1 MHILHGTWLIEDQQ
15 FIFWGED
22 TRRELHYRKGRRGKT
37 APHPLAL
44 SIDSLLRYID
54 RFTTE
59 SEPSGRP
66 ITIWLPGLKKQVQP
80 SPQAEA
86 AGVPPLTQNLELLAW
101 ELEVITLNPAEYLD
115 LILQLPTEPRGF
127 QLGHDLFFWQQV
139 GLLIMNGLVEGR
151 YMPTLLQ
158 QGTQWL
164 AAWTAQPDTT
174 IFEQLVANMPLLC
187 RAVVDDIDLVPSPA
201 HLLQNC
207 LDNVTDAFVR
217 EAAQSEY
224 AKSMYPWLQG
234 LTSSNR
240 VVLDTPAKNRKLW
253 QSWENW
259 QVIESGATGTYRVC
273 FRLEEPPEEGA
284 DWYLSYLLQALDDP
298 SLLVTAEQIW
308 ASKSGLLEYL
318 EHRFINPQEKL
329 LAALGL
335 ASRVFPSI
343 EDSLRTAYPVGMS
356 LSSTQAYQFLTE
368 AAVMLE
374 ANGFSVLVPNW
385 WSKRTQLKARAKV
398 KAQDPNTATGIL
410 SRDAL
415 LDYTWEVSVGED
427 ALSEDEFEQLVE
439 LKQPLVRYRGE
450 WIALDPTQVDGIRDF
465 FATSPGGEIGVL
477 DTLKM
482 MADGSQHAPTGV
494 ELTQVD
500 IEDTLAQIFKHIQ
513 QPETTEALPI
523 PQQLKATLR
532 PYQERGLGWLAQMY
546 QMGLGACLAD
556 DMGLGKT
563 LQTIAFWL
571 YVWEKWDIQQP
582 ALLVCPTSVVGNWS
596 HEIGRFAPKLS
607 HIKHQGANR
616 LREEAFVKAAQKT
629 QVVLTSYALMQ
640 RDADFLKKIEWSS
653 VVLDEAQNI
662 KNPSTK
668 QSQATRALSAD
679 FRIALTGTP
688 VENRLSELWSIM
700 QFLNRDY
707 LGSLKAFRANFALPI
722 ERYGDENA
730 AATLRKLTQP
740 FILRRVKTDPAVI
753 QDLPD
758 KFENKVYCTLSG
770 EQATLYEATV
780 REEMDSVDSADN
792 AMARRGTVLRM
803 LTHLKQ
809 ICNHPAHF
817 LKEGTHAGL
826 DDRSG
831 KLTRLVEMLEEIREV
846 NENTLIFTQYAEM
859 GTLLQ
864 NYLRDYFVDEV
875 LFLHGGTPATK
886 REEMVRLF
894 QSRNGPPIFLLS
906 LKAGGTGLNL
916 TRANHVFH
924 FDRWYNPAVENQATD
939 RAFRIGQTKDV
950 QVHKFICLGT
960 LEERI
965 DELIDHKKNLA
976 DQIVGSGESWISELN
991 SRELREL
998 VSLRHEAMEV

>member
-1 MHILHGTWLIEDQQ
+1 MHILHGTWLTADNQ

-22 TRRELHYRKGRRGKT
+22 TGRELTHRKGRRGKT
-37 APHPLAL
+37 APHPFAL
-44 SIDSLLRYID
+44 SVSDLLRYLD

-59 SEPSGRP
+59 TMPNGRTV
-66 ITIWLPGLKKQVQP
+66 TIWLPGQGKQVQP

-86 AGVPPLTQNLELLAW
+86 AGAPLVENELDLLAW
-101 ELEVITLNPAEYLD
+101 ELEVITLNPTEYLD
-115 LILQLPTEPRGF
+115 LILQLPSEPRGF
-127 QLGHDLFFWQQV
+127 ELGSDLFFWQQV

-151 YMPTLLQ
+151 YMPTLTQ
-158 QGTQWL
+158 QGTQLL
-164 AAWTAQPDTT
+164 ASWTAHPDSTL
-174 IFEQLVANMPLLC
+174 FEQLVAIMPLLC
-187 RAVVDDIDLVPSPA
+187 RAVVDDVADALAPA
-201 HLLQNC
+201 RLLKDC
-207 LDNVTDAFVR
+207 MDDVTDAFIR
-217 EAAQSEY
+217 ESTVLSLIR
-224 AKSMYPWLQG
+224 SMHPWLQA
-234 LTSSNR
+234 LITANR
-240 VVLDTPAKNRKLW
+240 VVVDTPVKNRKLW
-253 QSWENW
+253 QTWENW
-259 QVIESGATGTYRVC
+259 QSIESGITGTYRIC
-273 FRLEEPPEEGA
+273 FRLEEPPDGE

-308 ASKSGLLEYL
+308 ASKGGMLEYL
-318 EHRFINPQEKL
+318 AYRFANPQEKL

-335 ASRVFPSI
+335 ASRIFPAI
-343 EDSLRTAYPVGMS
+343 EDSLRTAQPIGMTLTS
-356 LSSTQAYQFLTE
+356 AQAYEFLTE
-368 AAVMLE
+368 AALLLE
-374 ANGFSVLVPNW
+374 SNGFSVLVPNW
-385 WSKRTQLKARAKV
+385 WSKRTKLKARANI
-398 KAQDPNTATGIL
+398 KAQDPKNATGIL

-415 LDYTWEVSVGED
+415 LNYEWEVSVGED
-427 ALSEDEFEQLVE
+427 ALGEEEFEQLVA

-450 WIALDPTQVDGIRDF
+450 WIALDPTPVDNIREF
-465 FATSPGGEIGVL
+465 FATSPSGEIDLL
-477 DTLKM
+477 DTLKLL
-482 MADGSQHAPTGV
+482 ADDSQHAPEGV
-494 ELTQVD
+494 EVESVEIDEALTN
-500 IEDTLAQIFKHIQ
+500 IFAQIQ
-513 QPETTEALPI
+513 QPETTDKLAVPKK
-523 PQQLKATLR
+523 LKATLR

-571 YVWEKWDIQQP
+571 YVHEKWKVKQP

-607 HIKHQGANR
+607 HIKHQGADR
-616 LREEAFVKAAQKT
+616 LRDEAFIKAAQKT

-640 RDADFLKKIEWSS
+640 RDIEFLKEIEWSS

-668 QSQATRALSAD
+668 QSQAARALAAD

-700 QFLNRDY
+700 QFLNKGY
-707 LGSLKAFRANFALPI
+707 LGSSKTFRTNFALPI
-722 ERYGDENA
+722 ERYHDEE
-730 AATLRKLTQP
+730 AATALRKLTQP
-740 FILRRVKTDPAVI
+740 FVLRRVKTDPNVI

-758 KFENKVYCTLSG
+758 KFENKVYCTLSA

-780 REEMDSVDSADN
+780 RDEMDEVDAAED
-792 AMARRGTVLRM
+792 AMSRRGAVLRM
-803 LTHLKQ
+803 LTRLKQ

-817 LKEGTHAGL
+817 LKEGDHATL

-831 KLTRLVEMLEEIREV
+831 KLTRLVEMLEEIRDV
-846 NENTLIFTQYAEM
+846 NEHTLIFTQYAEM

-864 NYLRDYFVDEV
+864 AYLRDYFVDEV
-875 LFLHGGTPATK
+875 LFLHGGTPAPK

-894 QSRNGPPIFLLS
+894 QSRNGPPIFILS

-960 LEERI
+960 LEEHI
-965 DELIDHKKNLA
+965 DELIDHKKALA
-976 DQIVGSGESWISELN
+976 DQIVGSGENWISELN
-991 SRELREL
+991 SNELRDL
-998 VSLRHEAMEV
+998 VSLRHTALEEV